1 MLLYVTSLVHI
12 KLIYSL
18 LGCYITITK
27 VARST
32 AEAMNFCATPGI
44 DQWLGELLNDP
55 RGAGFA
61 KRLLL
66 QDGFLDGWTAD
77 LLLFRCKNIPSCYM
91 SWTSHQK
98 KTVVCFS
105 AFVFREIVPWNFMIP
120 MVVST
125 FISPC
130 WKAGGL
136 SPSQPS
142 YTPFNVQSL

>member
-1 MLLYVTSLVHI
+1 MLVPRPLTSTGYLIRKEKPTQKKVERYFLGLLGMLLYVTSLVHI
-12 KLIYSL
+12 KVIYSL
-18 LGCYITITK
+18 LGCYIRNTK

-77 LLLFRCKNIPSCYM
+77 LLLFRCKNNPSCY
-91 SWTSHQK
+91 
-98 KTVVCFS
+98 
-105 AFVFREIVPWNFMIP
+105 
-120 MVVST
+120 
-125 FISPC
+125 IS
-130 WKAGGL
+130 
-136 SPSQPS
+136 
-142 YTPFNVQSL
+142 